1 MPVFISY
8 RHSDRDTASTINMQL
23 KAKGIKT
30 YFDVLDEESR
40 NTDDITTV
48 ITKNISKCTHLLA
61 VMSNQTARSWWVPFE
76 IGEATITARRIA
88 SFQTSNADLPEYLS
102 KWPKMRTQAHLD
114 MFIQSYLQESVTPLN
129 IFESVGNESA
139 KSNSNSNSAD
149 RFHENLKKQIH
160 RGY

>member
-8 RHSDRDTASTINMQL
+8 RHSDRDVASTINTKL
-23 KAKGIKT
+23 KANGIET
-30 YFDVLDEESR
+30 YFDVLDEESK
-40 NTDDITTV
+40 NTDDITAV

-88 SFQTSNADLPEYLS
+88 SFQTNHTDLPEYLS
-102 KWPKMRTQAHLD
+102 KWPKMRTEAHLD
-114 MFIQSYLQESVTPLN
+114 MFIQSYLHESVNTRN
-129 IFESVGNESA
+129 MFESVGNESYNTY
-139 KSNSNSNSAD
+139 SNRDSAD

-160 RGY
+160 QG